1 MSTKKEAKVETLSTN
16 KKIALFSVLGFVLGI
31 LVAII
36 FVFADY
42 QYYLRSCDND
52 PCNNPHV
59 ACIQACQHR
68 SMLFGKDRPFDPATT
83 KFYYF

>member
-1 MSTKKEAKVETLSTN
+1 MSSKKETKAGTTN
-16 KKIALFSVLGFVLGI
+16 ISNKIVLFSVLGFVLGI

-42 QYYLRSCDND
+42 QHYLRSCDND
-52 PCNNPHV
+52 PCSNDPKV
-59 ACIQACQHR
+59 MCIQACQHR
-68 SMLFGKDRPFDPATT
+68 SILFGKDRPFDPTT